1 MYGYFWVINK
11 VHGPWR
17 WQTYIKH
24 SFTSSVCFLS
34 RKLIVVFLF
43 LVFNHKW
50 GIHSRIEHI
59 LSLDSTAF
67 LFNIPFHP
75 TSVHCNPL
83 IPTVDCRQVVQHC
96 RKMISVPSTNYFRF
110 SWQIIRTRERKF
122 GSILVIVALNWQ
134 RGYGHGILYDRSISV
149 LTQANWIVKIIQSVN
164 NIPIRIRRL

>member
-1 MYGYFWVINK
+1 MNVTDLHQTFFYDLSVFPFKIIDCRLFISCFQSQVRHTFKDRAYFVI
-11 VHGPWR
+11 R
-17 WQTYIKH
+17 FH
-24 SFTSSVCFLS
+24 SF
-34 RKLIVVFLF
+34 
-43 LVFNHKW
+43 
-50 GIHSRIEHI
+50 
-59 LSLDSTAF
+59 
-67 LFNIPFHP
+67 PFHP